1 MFQHILCD
9 LKSGIR
15 ISLHVSEIVKRHLS
29 IRPFHLNVIEAACH
43 GRFKE
48 TGHSLVLADML
59 RHPVIQ
65 RSFLERFL
73 NLEYNYLAVTAETD
87 RVDVAL
93 KGEEVFVII
102 ENKVNA
108 AEEQRSQ
115 VYRYVHDIAI
125 DKYGYN
131 MSQIYVIYLNPT
143 NHNLP
148 SIYSLCDENNEKNVF
163 DELGEEHYTVLS
175 YKYDITDWLRCLSVS
190 NEPHID
196 SALDQYTDFLENK
209 FHTTLLYRDMNNEI
223 KELLLKEL
231 HVENK
236 SMEEQIQALENQYV
250 KTEELL
256 RYIENLKIEIR
267 KKLSHEKMREWQKD
281 IEKQLGLKL
290 AEDEHS
296 FGIQLKNKVWM
307 GIWDGYDSL
316 DQLPYWGFQYT
327 SYIKDDM
334 YELYEQT
341 SQLLEKVGINHFK
354 TENKEWIVWC
364 TTQRGVERFIS
375 LYRGAQEMKLL

>member
-131 MSQIYVIYLNPT
+131 ISQIYVIYLNPT

-209 FHTTLLYRDMNNEI
+209 FHTTLLDRDMNNEI

-267 KKLSHEKMREWQKD
+267 KKLSHEKIREWQKD

-341 SQLLEKVGINHFK
+341 AQLLEKVGINHFK
-354 TENKEWIVWC
+354 TEKKEWIVWC